1 MKKCVIMFGLLV
13 LTLVVAAVTDRNDRE
28 VAEELA
34 TNQEEEANI
43 AFGQPKKESGRV
55 ESLNP

>member
-1 MKKCVIMFGLLV
+1 MFGLLV